1 METISEALEIESAI
15 IEDWTHRKTEK
26 DGLKMHFNI
35 SAPLPRELAKQLK
48 CSGIYDM
55 DTGRID
61 LLHKLK
67 ETELCLTIAEGN
79 AADGQPEGSCHSFF
93 PDVIYKFKASRDEN
107 QFTIQFAVHVS
118 NRCEELHEILKHA
131 PDSIEVSIRPRQGQ
145 LFEGGTR
152 VDVTPVVEL
161 INRVVAGAK
170 PGDDALAQEILEGVG
185 EPDTGCIA
193 CNNGIPLIDGASKQH
208 ASGTAC
214 TRDASAPLASV
225 VTMGGSHQKRK
236 SRADRGTVN

>member
-1 METISEALEIESAI
+1 METISEALEIKSAI

-35 SAPLPRELAKQLK
+35 SAPLPRELATQLK

-67 ETELCLTIAEGN
+67 ETELILPVPGT
-79 AADGQPEGSCHSFF
+79 DGCASFF
-93 PDVIYKFKASRDEN
+93 PDVIYKFKASRDES
-107 QFTIQFAVHVS
+107 QFTIQFSVHIS
-118 NRCEELHEILKHA
+118 TRAEEMHEILKGA
-131 PDSIEVSIRPRQGQ
+131 PDSMDISIRPRQGQ

-152 VDVTPVVEL
+152 VSVTPVAEL

-170 PGDDALAQEILEGVG
+170 PGDDALAQEILAGVG

-193 CNNGIPLIDGASKQH
+193 CNNGIPLIDGASPKQH
-208 ASGTAC
+208 ASGASC

-236 SRADRGTVN
+236 PRADRGTVN